1 MLTSAEHTCEPGMDR
16 LKDSDQCYKS
26 VGFKHTSVSREIFS
40 SALFSYPS
48 ILMRK
53 TEFSLRQFSNSIQ
66 MEGLKKKKKVP
77 FLSTLTAHY
86 IQETSTV
93 IVQCFNVGSVV
104 CMSKI
109 TSN

>member
-1 MLTSAEHTCEPGMDR
+1 MDR

-40 SALFSYPS
+40 SALFSHPS

-53 TEFSLRQFSNSIQ
+53 IEFSLKQFSNSIQ
-66 MEGLKKKKKVP
+66 MEGLKKKKVP

-86 IQETSTV
+86 IQEWHPLSL
-93 IVQCFNVGSVV
+93 FSVL
-104 CMSKI
+104 M
-109 TSN
+109 